1 METKTKLLIAVGA
14 AFNANCQPCLKTIIK
29 KALDNGADKKEIAE
43 TINGLKAWTQGT
55 QRTQK
60 TQGKRKDQ
68 ENVEPL
74 DEKTLSALGLNPSE
88 FGEGARKLKI
98 VEIAPPP
105 SRKAGKIVQGDS
117 PESKAKELAK
127 LLHEEAKAI

>member
-1 METKTKLLIAVGA
+1 MA
-14 AFNANCQPCLKTIIK
+14 ADGKSVKCYKPVEGQTLVFESPLPVVITAQKGLNEPRYASLPGIMKAK
-29 KALDNGADKKEIAE
+29 KK
-43 TINGLKAWTQGT
+43 
-55 QRTQK
+55 
-60 TQGKRKDQ
+60 
-68 ENVEPL
+68 PL
-74 DEKTLSALGLNPSE
+74 DEKTLAALGLNPSE
-88 FGEGARKLKI
+88 FGEGARKLKV